1 MPKFMSPVTTPV
13 VTMPTAADSS
23 PIIIDNPSTSMI
35 RATPTPGT
43 PAAQPVYYVQITG
56 GTPSQPVLVRP
67 IRQPQAQSPII
78 KMVDGPSLSRTSSP
92 VLSRTQSGG
101 NHGDQQANHVN
112 GTKTHKP
119 NDSAKDGRTMY
130 FANQMK
136 DVGTNISVKMGA
148 TYNMVSEYTL
158 ISKFEEAWNKLNELA
173 AQWQQ
178 PKQTPVSKK
187 SPVTKVTVQQSPTV
201 QSGRDKVVMV
211 AQQQPQQIIQQ
222 TPQQRIPQQTLQH
235 QRLTTPVQLIPI
247 STPHHVTTPIVHGDV
262 VSVLPSPAH
271 VISTPPHVIS
281 TPGHVISTPG
291 HVISNPVVIPAVART
306 GSDNVTYYSVPPN
319 ANINSATRAIHP
331 HSHKNKDEVYMV
343 QVKPV
348 APVMPVTPVMSAR
361 SGEKR
366 TPQQC
371 DVCSKKAS
379 FLCSGCQS
387 AWYCGR
393 TCQVSVSLFI

>member
-1 MPKFMSPVTTPV
+1 MSPVTTPA
-13 VTMPTAADSS
+13 VTMPTIADSS
-23 PIIIDNPSTSMI
+23 PVIVDNSMV

-43 PAAQPVYYVQITG
+43 PATQPVYYVQISG

-67 IRQPQAQSPII
+67 VRQPQAQSPII
-78 KMVDGPSLSRTSSP
+78 KVVDGSALNRTGSP
-92 VLSRTQSGG
+92 VLSRTQSGSSHI
-101 NHGDQQANHVN
+101 NQQANRVDQPANHVN
-112 GTKTHKP
+112 GNNP
-119 NDSAKDGRTMY
+119 SDSTKDGRTMY

-178 PKQTPVSKK
+178 SKQTPVSKK
-187 SPVTKVTVQQSPTV
+187 PPVTKVAVQQSPTV
-201 QSGRDKVVMV
+201 HSSRDKVVMV
-211 AQQQPQQIIQQ
+211 AQQQPQQIVQQ
-222 TPQQRIPQQTLQH
+222 IPQQRIPQQQTLQH
-235 QRLTTPVQLIPI
+235 QRLTTPVQLVPI
-247 STPHHVTTPIVHGDV
+247 SASHHVTTPIVHGDV

-306 GSDNVTYYSVPPN
+306 GSDNVAYYSVPPN
-319 ANINSATRAIHP
+319 ASINPATRTIHP
-331 HSHKNKDEVYMV
+331 HSHKKKDEVYMV

-348 APVMPVTPVMSAR
+348 APVMPVTPVMSVR

-393 TCQVSVSLFI
+393 TCQVSISYN